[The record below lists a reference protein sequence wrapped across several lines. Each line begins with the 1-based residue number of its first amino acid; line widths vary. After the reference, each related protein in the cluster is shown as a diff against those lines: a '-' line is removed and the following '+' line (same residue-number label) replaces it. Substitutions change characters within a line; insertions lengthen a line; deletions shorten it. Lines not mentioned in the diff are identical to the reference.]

1 LQVDKT
7 VQADI
12 HAVIPGDA
20 LPRMVTSMDGFRDS
34 GRLERVLDVYQA
46 HEQSFDPGAVDGRM
60 HVARTLIY
68 ADVMANVIR
77 SKGGVVNSDVLFT
90 AVGLHDA
97 GRQGDGPD
105 RWEASSAAAAKQ
117 HYADLGMSMPAAF
130 QEHVGACIDGT
141 ANPGL
146 VTVEAM
152 ILKSADSLDSMR
164 QVGGDG
170 YDPNQLWFM
179 GRDARLGEG
188 RYLPAD
194 AVLRDGLLNEVAE
207 FIAMTEPKVPSRE
220 EYLRVRDEI
229 AARTAE
235 LADTRAGLRPA
246 AERRSV
252 QVIEAE
258 LEGLRNSLAAL
269 GDQVEAETQAFY
281 AGRSSLEILD
291 SAVTTLRNDP
301 DRFPLM
307 NRYYRPDGSAPS

>member
-1 LQVDKT
+1 
-7 VQADI
+7 
-12 HAVIPGDA
+12 
-20 LPRMVTSMDGFRDS
+20 
-34 GRLERVLDVYQA
+34 
-46 HEQSFDPGAVDGRM
+46 M

-105 RWEASSAAAAKQ
+105 RWEAASATAAKQ
-117 HYADLGMSMPAAF
+117 HYADLGMNMPASLPGPRRSLHRRHS
-130 QEHVGACIDGT
+130 Q
-141 ANPGL
+141 PGL
-146 VTVEAM
+146 RTVEAM

-164 QVGGDG
+164 TVGRDG

-188 RYLPAD
+188 RYLLAD
-194 AVLRDGLLNEVAE
+194 AVLRDALLDEVAE
-207 FIAMTEPKVPSRE
+207 FIAMTEPKVASRE
-220 EYLRVRDEI
+220 DYLRAKDEI

-252 QVIEAE
+252 QAIEAE
-258 LEGLRNSLAAL
+258 LEGLRNSLEAL

-291 SAVTTLRNDP
+291 SAVAMLRDNP
-301 DRFPLM
+301 GEFPLM
-307 NRYYRPDGSAPS
+307 NKYYRPDGAAPS